1 MTSCLAMAHGGCEI
15 MLSLEDRDHGQCVH
29 ATLTAE
35 QADQLSEDLAAL
47 ARAQVVEPVPAS
59 SGR

>member
-1 MTSCLAMAHGGCEI
+1 
-15 MLSLEDRDHGQCVH
+15 MLSLEDREHGQCVH
-29 ATLTAE
+29 ATLTAD

-47 ARAQVVEPVPAS
+47 AVAVAVEPVPAN